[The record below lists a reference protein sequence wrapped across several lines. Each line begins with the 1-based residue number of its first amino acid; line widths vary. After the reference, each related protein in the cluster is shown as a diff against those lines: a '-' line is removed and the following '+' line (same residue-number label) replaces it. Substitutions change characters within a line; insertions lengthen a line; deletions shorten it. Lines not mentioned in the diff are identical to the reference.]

1 MAHLAQQQFCESVKA
16 KFPEKFYGVDVLE
29 AGSYDVNGNNRYLFS
44 NYTYTGVDVAPNS
57 NVDVVSV
64 FHQFKPGKLYDLVI
78 STEMLEHDKYWL
90 FSLQHMVNLLK
101 PGGLLV
107 MACAGEGRPEHGT
120 ARVNEPNQGNGQQ
133 TEDEA
138 WKNYYRNLT
147 AEDIRFALNCEEQF
161 SQYVIDDTTT
171 PEDLYFWGIKRD
183 PAPIPAGAT
192 IDTRTIAS
200 ITC

>member
-16 KFPEKFYGVDVLE
+16 RFPEKFRNVDVLE
-29 AGSYDVNGNNRYLFS
+29 AGSYDVNGNNRYLFRD
-44 NYTYTGVDVAPNS
+44 YTYTGVDVAKNS
-57 NVDVVSV
+57 NVDVVTI
-64 FHQFKPGKLYDLVI
+64 FHKFEPGKLYDIVI

-133 TEDEA
+133 QDDEE

-147 AEDIRFALNCEEQF
+147 ANDVRMALNPDEFF
-161 SQYVIDDTTT
+161 SEYVIDDTTT
-171 PEDLYFWGIKRD
+171 PEDLYFWGIKK
-183 PAPIPAGAT
+183 PSIKYLAGT
-192 IDTRTIAS
+192 TRLS
-200 ITC
+200 I